1 MENKIKLRH
10 EKEQRTKEGR
20 KEAGSLQEVY
30 VGRSEFEE
38 MVVDEC
44 VRQRLVVPRD
54 KYMLFT
60 SVPPSGVV
68 SCYRRETSWRVEI
81 GIGGV
86 GVGVGAGV
94 GVGSVGGI
102 VMS

>member
-1 MENKIKLRH
+1 ML
-10 EKEQRTKEGR
+10 GR
-20 KEAGSLQEVY
+20 G
-30 VGRSEFEE
+30 EFEE

-68 SCYRRETSWRVEI
+68 SCYRRETSWRVEV